1 MGTDALRKRK
11 GKTNKI
17 TVEKLLHP
25 PKTHQRVRKNSNSTS
40 EIEKHKQETKEIAI
54 DVKFNLKPM
63 IISTQANKQIITKT
77 ILNID
82 KEYIF
87 DLRKTR
93 KGPKDLEFTVQIL
106 GRPLKNEKR
115 QTTGERR
122 GTEPL

>member
-1 MGTDALRKRK
+1 M
-11 GKTNKI
+11 
-17 TVEKLLHP
+17 
-25 PKTHQRVRKNSNSTS
+25 
-40 EIEKHKQETKEIAI
+40 IEKHKQETKEITI

-63 IISTQANKQIITKT
+63 VISKT

-93 KGPKDLEFTVQIL
+93 KGPRDLEFTVQIL

-122 GTEPL
+122 GTKPL